1 MFSRFLSE
9 LRRRKVIKSLAFYTG
24 GVLAVLQGISSLFP
38 MLNIAPVY
46 QTLVAVA
53 LLAGFPVVFYL
64 AWFYDLHAGRL
75 IRATA
80 STEDEAPTALGFWQ
94 WFGLALIVIG
104 SAAAAVLV
112 YQRLA
117 AQIQKAE
124 AGQRQVQQVASIA
137 VLPFRD
143 QSAEQDQGYLA
154 EGIAEELTGLLGQ
167 QPGLQV
173 AAASSSFIAAG
184 RGWDPVQIGRQLAVA
199 SVLTGSVMVSG
210 DRLKLRVELIDASD
224 GKLLWTQSFPRQ
236 LSDIFAV
243 QEEIARAVANL
254 LQDVYLEAGSISSH
268 ASTASSDAY
277 VIYLKG
283 REQYRRQT
291 TEAMKEARRLFEQAI
306 GLDPEY
312 AMAYVGL
319 ADSIVLLAKGKSR
332 LGILEPDIASQLAEQ
347 NLAKALVRDPLLAEA
362 YAIQGKVLELKL
374 QDEQALPMYDKAIAL
389 NPNLAIAHMWRY
401 IVLDRLNRKNEAMAS
416 LEKAVDLDPLSV
428 TLMFNRGFELSQRG
442 RFAEARA
449 QYERLIELFP
459 DSPMGHYGLAGA
471 AYLNGEW
478 ALSLMEWKKTLEL
491 SPDNVNYQQAY
502 VGVLLA
508 LGMVDEA
515 RPLATDP
522 FFIAPMLLLAGD
534 NAGLFKHLAFE
545 LKARPDDPW
554 LLFEAG
560 WYEYLV
566 GDVRRGGELLVRAH
580 ALFNPGELASSSAVI
595 PACSPAIELAYAL
608 KQNQRDA
615 DAAKLLAQCSELLQS
630 ARQQGLLSMNLDYL
644 AARLAAFAGEEDAAI
659 AALQQAVDRGWREW
673 WTSQD
678 PLFQALREAPA
689 MQAQFKR
696 IEDALADERQKART
710 LLEKS

>member
-24 GVLAVLQGISSLFP
+24 GVLAVLQAIASLFP
-38 MLNIAPVY
+38 MLQIAAVY

-80 STEDEAPTALGFWQ
+80 SAEQEAPTALGLWQ
-94 WFGLALIVIG
+94 WLGLVLIVLG

-117 AQIQKAE
+117 TQMQRAE
-124 AGQRQVQQVASIA
+124 EGQSQLQQAASIA

-143 QSAEQDQGYLA
+143 QSPEQDQAFLA
-154 EGIAEELTGLLGQ
+154 HGIAEELTALLGQ

-173 AAASSSFIAAG
+173 AAASSSFIAAE
-184 RGWDPVQIGRQLAVA
+184 RGWDPVQTGQQLAVA
-199 SVLTGSVMVSG
+199 TVLTGSVMVSG
-210 DRLKLRVELIDASD
+210 DRLKLRVELIDARD

-236 LSDIFAV
+236 LSDMFAV

-254 LQDVYLEAGSISSH
+254 LQDVYLEAGSVSSH

-277 VIYLKG
+277 VMYLKG

-347 NLAKALVRDPLLAEA
+347 NLAKALVRDPKIAEA
-362 YAIQGKVLELKL
+362 YAIQGKVLELKQ
-374 QDEQALPMYDKAIAL
+374 QDENALPMYDKAIAL

-401 IVLDRLNRKNEAMAS
+401 IVLDRLNRKPDAM
-416 LEKAVDLDPLSV
+416 KALDAALALDPLSV
-428 TLMFNRGFELSQRG
+428 TLMFNRGFELSRRG
-442 RFAEARA
+442 HFAEARA
-449 QYERLIELFP
+449 QYEALIALYP
-459 DSPMGHYGLAGA
+459 DSPMGHQGLADA
-471 AYLNGEW
+471 AFNNGEL
-478 ALSLMEWKKTLEL
+478 ALSLEHWRKAGAL
-491 SPDNVNYQQAY
+491 SPDNPNFRQAY
-502 VGVLLA
+502 LSVLLS
-508 LGMVDEA
+508 LGMLDEA

-522 FFIAPMLLLAGD
+522 IYTATLLLLGKEYP
-534 NAGLFKHLAFE
+534 GLFAHMEFE

-560 WYEYLV
+560 WYDYLV
-566 GDVRRGGELLVRAH
+566 GDPARGQTRWLQ
-580 ALFNPGELASSSAVI
+580 ALPLFAEADLYDA
-595 PACSPAIELAYAL
+595 PAPMCSPAIELAFAL
-608 KQNQRDA
+608 QQAGRAA
-615 DAAKLLAQCSELLQS
+615 DANAMAAQCQQRLDQAL
-630 ARQQGLLSMNLDYL
+630 QQGVVSMNHLYL
-644 AARLAAFAGEEDAAI
+644 QARLAALRGDHAAAM
-659 AALQQAVDRGWREW
+659 AALTQAVERGWREW
-673 WTSQD
+673 WTGLD
-678 PLFQALREAPA
+678 PVLNGIRDQAEA
-689 MQAQFKR
+689 QAVFTE
-696 IEDALADERQKART
+696 IENRLASERDKARQ
-710 LLEKS
+710 LLTSP